1 MSQPLPTVL
10 VPGLLCSA
18 RLYSE
23 QVPQL
28 WHWGPVM
35 VADHRHDDTM
45 AAIAARC
52 LAHAPPRF
60 ALAGLSL
67 GGYIAFEIVRQAAER
82 VVKLA
87 LISTSARP
95 DTPEQK
101 DRRRAQIAAARAG
114 RFLEIPELLFPLVVD
129 RSRQDDDALR
139 RGLEQMAVET
149 GPDVFVRHQEA
160 IMSRP
165 DSRPDLAAIRCPTLV
180 IHGAGDELIDPEHGV
195 EIAAG
200 IDGAELVVLDGCG
213 HVPTLERP
221 REVSEALG
229 SLLGDRDRRG
239 GGAAGG

>member
-1 MSQPLPTVL
+1 ML
-10 VPGLLCSA
+10 VPGLMCSA

-23 QVPQL
+23 VVPQL
-28 WHWGPVM
+28 WHWGSVM
-35 VADHRHDDTM
+35 VADHRHGETM

-60 ALAGLSL
+60 ALAGLSM
-67 GGYIAFEIVRQAAER
+67 GGYVALEIVRQAAER
-82 VVKLA
+82 VMKLA

-95 DTPEQK
+95 DAPEQT
-101 DRRRAQIAAARAG
+101 DRRREQIAATRAG

-139 RGLEQMAVET
+139 RAFEQMAEET

-160 IMSRP
+160 IISRP
-165 DSRPDLAAIRCPTLV
+165 DSRPDLPAIRCPTLV
-180 IHGAGDELIDPEHGV
+180 IHGAGDELIHPEHGV

-200 IDGAELVVLDGCG
+200 VDGAHLVVLDGCG
-213 HVPTLERP
+213 HLATLERP
-221 REVSEALG
+221 GEVSEALG

-239 GGAAGG
+239 GGAPDG